1 MLYEVRVMQPN
12 GKIKQ
17 VISPRQ
23 LSKRY
28 WNNFHKANSGITVPS
43 NWKATVPKWVQD
55 RLDVEFFY

>member
-23 LSKRY
+23 LSQRY
-28 WNNFHKANSGITVPS
+28 WNNFEKAHSGITVPC
-43 NWKATVPKWVQD
+43 NWKTTVPKWVRD
-55 RLDVEFFY
+55 RLDVEYFY